1 MLLLKNISFS
11 YTANYTVIDAIDLV
25 IEKGKHVA
33 LLGESGC
40 GKSTLLKLIYGLHDL
55 DQGEIFWKDN
65 QVLGPAYNLVPGM
78 DNMRYLAQDFDLMPH
93 TSVAENIGKYLS
105 NFNLE
110 KKKAKIA
117 ELLELIEM
125 TAFADVKVKLLS
137 GGQQQRVAIAR
148 ALAVAPE
155 VLLLDEPFSHI
166 DYARRSVLRRKIFA
180 YLKENNITCIVATH
194 DSMDV
199 LSFADETIVLKEGR
213 VVDYGDTQ
221 DLYEYPSDKYVA
233 TLFGEVNELYI
244 SDFTPDTLEDEVL
257 LIYPHQLMI
266 SKQKGVLE
274 VEVQQAYFNGDGYLV
289 CANFKNNRTLYFN
302 HPVDVQEGT
311 KVKLALKKY
320 Q

>member
-40 GKSTLLKLIYGLHDL
+40 GKSTLLKLIYGLYDL
-55 DQGEIFWKDN
+55 NQGEIFWDDE

-78 DNMRYLAQDFDLMPH
+78 ENMHYLAQDFDLMPH
-93 TSVAENIGKYLS
+93 TTVAENIGKFLS

-110 KKKAKIA
+110 KKKAKIT

-125 TAFADVKVKLLS
+125 TDFADVKVKALS

-148 ALAVAPE
+148 VLAVDPE

-166 DYARRSVLRRKIFA
+166 DYSRRSILRRKIFS
-180 YLKENNITCIVATH
+180 YLKEKNITCLVATH

-199 LSFADETIVLKEGR
+199 LSFADETIVLKEGK

-233 TLFGEVNELYI
+233 ALFGEVNELYI
-244 SDFTPDTLEDEVL
+244 SDFTPETLEDEVL

-274 VEVQQAYFNGDGYLV
+274 VEIKHVYFNGDGYLI
-289 CANFKNNRTLYFN
+289 CASFKNNRELYFN
-302 HPVDVQEGT
+302 HPVAVQTGT